1 MFRTP
6 ENCILTRQSSLGLG
20 FGLVFTKHTIQKI
33 YTKHIIHR
41 IYTLYNIYFV
51 NLPTELPMQLGQP
64 GYLRNFIK
72 RQKVRP
78 ECKSTFFPLMTK
90 WHKDRSPPSLL
101 PDPSNKIIL
110 HWGLMSSIWSFA
122 FEPSCNKTGK
132 YGVTTAGSR
141 PGAKKTRRK
150 RRGRRW
156 ILIPIQGQRGQ
167 HKYNTDTLGNT
178 KE

>member
-1 MFRTP
+1 M
-6 ENCILTRQSSLGLG
+6 
-20 FGLVFTKHTIQKI
+20 
-33 YTKHIIHR
+33 
-41 IYTLYNIYFV
+41 
-51 NLPTELPMQLGQP
+51 GQP

-101 PDPSNKIIL
+101 PDLSNKIIL
-110 HWGLMSSIWSFA
+110 HWGLISSIRSFA

-178 KE
+178 KEWHNTNTGSDGSIPRQRQKTCRPSFFPSTSGNSRCHCNDEDHKKYEYWTI